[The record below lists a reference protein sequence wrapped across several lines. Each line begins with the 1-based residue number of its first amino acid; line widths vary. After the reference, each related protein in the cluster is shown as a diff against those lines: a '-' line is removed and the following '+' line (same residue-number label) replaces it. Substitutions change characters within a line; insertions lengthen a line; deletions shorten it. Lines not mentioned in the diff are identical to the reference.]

1 MKSVIYKRWFFPLLL
16 VICFGI
22 LIMMVMPGGV
32 IYGSS
37 TDWFSQ
43 HVALAETIRTACLE
57 QHTLLPDWIALG
69 GGSNGFQFAYYGYLR
84 LDILLGCLLPRVPMM
99 NIIIGYTLAGYLAAV
114 LLCYQWLREELDS
127 RAFAYIGSM
136 LFMTANCFFQ
146 THRQL
151 MFVNFMPYLMLALWM
166 IYRHRE
172 RWLAPILCLMLLHS
186 FFYILPILLVLAW
199 YWHEKAGRQFWCPF
213 LWQTAAGIGM
223 AAALLLPTGLVILE
237 HRRSSGSLTESL
249 SVWTPHIE
257 FVLYS
262 GYGIGLSILCLY
274 LLLIGVA
281 DKNYRRHSILLLLV
295 TVLGASAYLLN
306 GTLYARGKIMVPFL
320 PLILLHCMRI
330 LQTYYQQEK
339 RWRIWPFLVIFG
351 AVLIAGVLFGY
362 RIKVDMYLDVA
373 ILALLIISLRKWQNW
388 KIGYAL
394 MVLVP
399 CLIYIHTSQAEEYVT
414 EETAVAME
422 DWQKQAD
429 NWEVAEDSFYRTES
443 LYEPL
448 NTGNRLIQG
457 TGQRSTMYSSVTNQD
472 YSQVYYDVLQTPIRI
487 NNRVAILTEQNPF
500 LFQFM
505 GVRYLEAEQGSL
517 PNGYEEI
524 AEQGDRVLG
533 ENKNVLPM
541 AYVVDENEQTL
552 IDEAAFRNMDAMGKL
567 ELLMKRTVL
576 EEIPDRIN
584 EEADVQPEG
593 WQEALEADT
602 HREITELSG
611 LSLEGVDLPKGI
623 TIEDQGNGSYS
634 IQVQKKEVAVNWK
647 LQEPREQG
655 EILMLQFDVERLG
668 KRAVVIDING
678 VRNKLSGS
686 SAAYPNG
693 NTQFRY
699 PLTGAEGQPLSELQ
713 VTFQK
718 GEYLIRNIRW
728 YSCSERLLQEKQ
740 YQTLTPLQSEEVPEW
755 MTGELGRA
763 SEEKEL
769 LSGSV
774 TLQKPGYLVTSI
786 PLQNGMK
793 LYVDGVET
801 PLQRVN
807 LAFAGAGLE
816 AGRHEVRLTFA
827 APGKRL
833 GIEISLLTVVI
844 YMMARIIKS
853 RKRSAI
859 EENYSEP

>member
-1 MKSVIYKRWFFPLLL
+1 MRSVIYKRWFYPLLL

-22 LIMMVMPGGV
+22 LIMMVMPAGV
-32 IYGSS
+32 VYGSS

-84 LDILLGCLLPRVPMM
+84 PDILLGCLLPRVPMM
-99 NIIIGYTLAGYLAAV
+99 NIIIIYTLAGYLAAV
-114 LLCYQWLREELDS
+114 LICYQWLREELDS

-146 THRQL
+146 THRQI

-166 IYRHRE
+166 IYRRRE

-199 YWHEKAGRQFWCPF
+199 YWHEKAGRQFLRPF
-213 LWQTAAGIGM
+213 LWQMIAGIGM
-223 AAALLLPTGLVILE
+223 AAALLLPTGLAILE
-237 HRRSSGSLTESL
+237 HRRSSGSLTENL
-249 SVWTPHIE
+249 NVWTPHIE

-274 LLLIGVA
+274 LLLIGIA

-295 TVLGASAYLLN
+295 TALGVSAYLLN

-320 PLILLHCMRI
+320 PLLMLHCMRI
-330 LQTYYQQEK
+330 LQAYYQQEK
-339 RWRIWPFLVIFG
+339 RWKLWPFLVMLGMI
-351 AVLIAGVLFGY
+351 LIACVVFRY
-362 RIKVDMYLDVA
+362 RLKADMYLDVA
-373 ILALLIISLRKWQNW
+373 ILALLILSLRRWQNW

-399 CLIYIHTSQAEEYVT
+399 CLLYIHTSQTENYVT
-414 EETAVAME
+414 GEDAAAME
-422 DWQKQAD
+422 DWQKQAES
-429 NWEVAEDSFYRTES
+429 WGTAENTLYRTES

-457 TGQRSTMYSSVTNQD
+457 TGQRSTMYSSVTNQA
-472 YSQVYYDVLQTPIRI
+472 YSQVYYDILQTPIRI

-505 GVRYLEAEQGSL
+505 GVRYLEAEQGEL

-524 AEQGDRVLG
+524 ARQETRVLG
-533 ENKNVLPM
+533 ENTDVLPM
-541 AYVVDENEQTL
+541 AYIVDEKEQTL
-552 IDEAAFRNMDAMGKL
+552 IDEDTFQNLDAMGKL

-576 EEIPDRIN
+576 EPT
-584 EEADVQPEG
+584 AYAAA
-593 WQEALEADT
+593 QEAIKGSPSSAEGERAEKQGEELREAA
-602 HREITELSG
+602 HREIVEVSELP
-611 LSLEGVDLPKGI
+611 LEASELPEGI
-623 TIEDQGNGSYS
+623 TIEDQGNGCYS
-634 IQVQKKEVAVNWK
+634 IQAEKTVTVNWK
-647 LQEPREQG
+647 LQEPRESS
-655 EILMLQFDVERLG
+655 EILMVQFDVDRLG

-699 PLTGAEGQPLSELQ
+699 QLTGRNGQALSELN

-728 YSCSERLLQEKQ
+728 YVCSGQLLHEKAYHAITLLQTAEK
-740 YQTLTPLQSEEVPEW
+740 T
-755 MTGELGRA
+755 
-763 SEEKEL
+763 EL
-769 LSGSV
+769 LSGRAE
-774 TLQKPGYLVTSI
+774 LPAPGYLVTSI

-793 LYVDGVET
+793 LYVDGKEV

-807 LAFAGAGLE
+807 LAFAGARLE
-816 AGRHEVRLTFA
+816 PGQHEIRLTFA

-833 GIEISLLTVVI
+833 GIELSLISLVI
-844 YMMARIIKS
+844 YMMTWVVAS
-853 RKRSAI
+853 RKRI
-859 EENYSEP
+859 DIG